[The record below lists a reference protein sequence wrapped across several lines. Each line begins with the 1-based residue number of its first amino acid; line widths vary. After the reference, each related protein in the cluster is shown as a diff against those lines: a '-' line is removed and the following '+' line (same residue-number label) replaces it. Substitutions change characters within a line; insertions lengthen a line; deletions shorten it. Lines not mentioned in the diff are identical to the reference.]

1 MKAQLYDKTGKEKSK
16 IDLPKIFETKIRPD
30 IVSKYFESEKFI
42 LMQPRA
48 PDPEAGRKHSASG
61 TISHKRHDW
70 KGHYGRG
77 ISRVPRKTMWRRGMQ
92 FGWVGALAP
101 GTRGGRQSH
110 PAKPFKIYAQKINI
124 KERKKA
130 IRSALNGSVAKG
142 LMMVVEDKFE
152 TVKKSKDLVKVFDKM
167 GIDHEKVERKKAGR
181 GKSRGRS
188 KRFKKNALI
197 ILSKKCDVMNAL
209 KNLPGV
215 DAVEVNRLNAKLLT
229 LGHDTPRKCIWTKS
243 AVERVSKENLFRGKQ

>member
-1 MKAQLYDKTGKEKSK
+1 MKADVYTLEGTKAGSVELPEQFNEEYEPDLVKRAILAVESHNRTPYGAMAKAGMGVSAKLSRRRRDYKGSYGK
-16 IDLPKIFETKIRPD
+16 
-30 IVSKYFESEKFI
+30 
-42 LMQPRA
+42 
-48 PDPEAGRKHSASG
+48 
-61 TISHKRHDW
+61 
-70 KGHYGRG
+70 G
-77 ISRVPRKTMWRRGMQ
+77 ISRAPRKTMWRRGMQ

-229 LGHDTPRKCIWTKS
+229 LGHDTPRKCVWTKS
-243 AVERVSKENLFRGKQ
+243 AVERLTKENLFRGKQ